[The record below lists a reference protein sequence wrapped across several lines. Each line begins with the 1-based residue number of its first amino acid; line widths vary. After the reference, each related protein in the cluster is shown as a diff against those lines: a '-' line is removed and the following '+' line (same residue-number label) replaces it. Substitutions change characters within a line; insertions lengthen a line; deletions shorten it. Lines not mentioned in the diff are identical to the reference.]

1 MKKIQFIIIS
11 LILCAFLSGCFSPYP
26 YNSGPTKM
34 FVGKTTTGFGI
45 LGLNISGF
53 EWYLDGELLT
63 GQILPVYLYIP
74 GTSDIGT
81 RELTVKF
88 YQDGVSQ
95 SWSWEI
101 NVAEPPKSL
110 SENTEEPLD
119 GE

>member
-11 LILCAFLSGCFSPYP
+11 LILSAILSGCFSAFPA
-26 YNSGPTKM
+26 NKETKM
-34 FVGKTTTGFGI
+34 VVGRTTTGFGI
-45 LGLNISGF
+45 LGLNLSGF
-53 EWYLDGELLT
+53 EWYLDGKLLT
-63 GQILPVYLYIP
+63 GQIWPVYLYIP
-74 GTSDIGT
+74 GSADIGPH
-81 RELTVKF
+81 ELIVDF